1 LHRLVRIDL
10 PRRLARKVPRR
21 LTELVVG
28 IAVTAVLVAVRAALM
43 PILDV
48 GAPFA
53 LGFLAV
59 VLATLVGG
67 WRSGLIAVVLGQ
79 ILLWYLIVPIRH
91 SFAIARPSDGWGLAV
106 TTISQLVILAA
117 LNLYQREV
125 RAGELERRRRINFLG
140 QALREMDHRTKN
152 NFQIV
157 TSMLQL
163 QASKA
168 DGEVR
173 AALREAAERLQA
185 ISAVYAT
192 LTPSSQGLGAV
203 RLHDQL
209 EQMCEQIRRGILPE
223 GIALRT
229 ELEPLLVSN
238 ETAVAVGIIVNE
250 LVTNACKHAF
260 TGRSG
265 IVTVRARRDGAA
277 ALVEV
282 ADDGHGFDAARGKA
296 GLGTR
301 LILAFVQRLKA
312 TAEVRSSPEGTVH
325 AIRVPLG

>member
-1 LHRLVRIDL
+1 
-10 PRRLARKVPRR
+10 
-21 LTELVVG
+21 
-28 IAVTAVLVAVRAALM
+28 M
-43 PILDV
+43 PVLDV

-79 ILLWYLIVPIRH
+79 TLLWYLIVPIRH
-91 SFAIARPSDGWGLAV
+91 SFEVARASDAWGLAI
-106 TTISQLVILAA
+106 TTLSQLLILFA
-117 LNLYQREV
+117 LNLYQHEV

-209 EQMCEQIRRGILPE
+209 EQMCDQIRRGILPE

-229 ELEPLLVSN
+229 ELEPLLVPN

-260 TGRSG
+260 TGRQG
-265 IVTVRARRDGAA
+265 IVTVRARRDGAHA
-277 ALVEV
+277 ALVEG
-282 ADDGHGFDAARGKA
+282 ADDGHGFEAARGMS

-301 LILAFVQRLKA
+301 LIAAFVQRLKA
-312 TAEVRSSPEGTVH
+312 TADVRSSPEGTVH